1 MSLVPSVSGFHYYV
15 LYNDDFSCYSWIYP
29 MKRKS
34 EVFDHF
40 KTFVSMIH
48 NLFHATII
56 VLQVIVVPNMSI
68 HPFLPFV
75 MSTASNNGILAPTLH
90 SKMGFLNENITTLPP
105 LFTIFSTQPTYI
117 TPCGLKWLLLQ
128 LTLLIFFPH
137 LF

>member
-1 MSLVPSVSGFHYYV
+1 MSLVPSVSGLHYYV

-56 VLQVIVVPNMSI
+56 VLQSDSGTAYVNPS
-68 HPFLPFV
+68 FSTFV

-105 LFTIFSTQPTYI
+105 LFTLFSTQPTYI
-117 TPCGLKWLLLQ
+117 APCGLKWLLLQ
-128 LTLLIFFPH
+128 LNLLIFFPH